1 MPAMSD
7 PVGLSELKIPL
18 NRLAPLEKFR
28 TRDGGELQYRRYPC
42 WSRHLLILY
51 HGVGGDSRYWAPLAS
66 RLAELGWAQ
75 VVTPDLRG
83 HGVPTSSGRAPEV
96 KSAQLEEDF
105 DELLIHLKFQHAV
118 DEVLLG
124 GHSLGGGLALK
135 ILCSSYAAGV
145 RTGLLF
151 APLLPEG
158 ENAAPGYG
166 GWISREGESVKV
178 HMPPAYLMGN
188 EILEYP
194 ESFIRSALPAVDWA
208 AAWEKRH
215 ASHPG
220 MKLHVFMGLQDQVLS
235 AGRTAPCFRSRGGVS
250 YEELPASHLGVVL
263 PGAVLPSLRGLQ
275 DRGELFR

>member
-1 MPAMSD
+1 MSD

-28 TRDGGELQYRRYPC
+28 TRGGDELQYRMYPC

-83 HGVPTSSGRAPEV
+83 HGAPASSGLAPEV
-96 KSAQLEEDF
+96 KPSQLEEDF
-105 DELLIHLKFQHAV
+105 DELLIHLKFRHAV
-118 DEVLLG
+118 EEVALG

-135 ILCSSYAAGV
+135 ILCSPYAAGV

-151 APLLPEG
+151 APLLPAG

-166 GWISREGESVKV
+166 GWISREAGRVSV
-178 HMPPAYLMGN
+178 HMPPAYRMGN
-188 EILEYP
+188 EILQYP
-194 ESFIRSALPAVDWA
+194 ESFMQSALPAMDWA
-208 AAWEKRH
+208 SAWEKRR
-215 ASHPG
+215 ASQPG
-220 MKLHVFMGLQDQVLS
+220 MRLHVLMGSQDQVLS
-235 AGRTAPCFRSRGGVS
+235 AERTAQCFRSQGGMS
-250 YEELPASHLGVVL
+250 YEELPASHLGVAL